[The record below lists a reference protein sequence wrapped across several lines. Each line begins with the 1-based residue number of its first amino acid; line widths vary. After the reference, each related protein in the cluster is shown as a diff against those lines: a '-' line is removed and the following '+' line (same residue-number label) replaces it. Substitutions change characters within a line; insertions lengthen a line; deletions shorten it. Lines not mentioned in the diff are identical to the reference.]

1 MAMTKKKRTYEKPR
15 IEVTVMN
22 TETLRASCCGS
33 AMFNPMG
40 STCEDLCHSSV
51 SSAGV

>member
-1 MAMTKKKRTYEKPR
+1 MAEKKRSYEKPR

-22 TETLRASCCGS
+22 TETLRASCCDS
-33 AMFNPMG
+33 AFFNPMG
-40 STCEDLCHSSV
+40 DKCTDPCHSSV